1 MVFSSRTVLLA
12 AAVIFGFCTLPAF
25 GAPPAPQPLGPHTPP
40 DVWLIHDFGSTITF
54 TWSVPAAYNQDG
66 IEIEVSGDEDFHFVD
81 YSYAYRLWREYID
94 TGRYQWRMRYYT
106 PLWGWSSWSSLV
118 PFNVDE
124 TPPQVSIPDDGVGGW
139 SNDNTPTFT
148 WPATVD
154 AHSGL
159 QRQLWATDKDETW
172 LQVPPPVDQ
181 MHEVVGTSVT
191 VPAQP
196 DGERIFFLVAE
207 DRVGNMTSW
216 SSASPRHLFKID
228 TQPPPALNPDDRVS
242 GWVNAH
248 NLWFY
253 FEVPEDLSGVHHVLW
268 WVDSGSK
275 SSNSPVSVPVTNAPE
290 GTHTFHIE
298 PVDVAGNVGPSAS
311 HVFQVDRTPPTQP
324 APAVTGYSA
333 DGLTA
338 TVAWPAVSDTYS
350 GLAYYEWRLNGG
362 PATAMAATSADVAPG
377 PGEHSFEVR
386 ALDRAGNEGQWASL
400 AVVVP
405 PPVHNET
412 QDTWHST
419 IQAAIDAASPG
430 DAIQISPGT
439 YAENVIVGK
448 QLSIAGEGAS
458 LTIIDA
464 GGSGDVLAI
473 TANGTIV
480 SDIGVTGSGVDNSN
494 ADAGI
499 KVLAAN
505 CTIQGVAS
513 TGNWYGMYFDEAVG
527 CSVDECDV
535 IDNNLGIFFW
545 RGSGNEVSG
554 CAVEGNPGNGIQLAD
569 TGASAPNHI
578 HGNAIADNGQAGSI
592 TSGIFLWGS
601 GSKNNII
608 EGNDIV
614 GNSDGIHCRASGIT
628 GNIFRRNSIRNSTGE
643 AVRYTNGAGPNTFYH
658 NSFIGNAADAP
669 ATHAADIWDDGYP
682 RGGNYWAVYA
692 GTDAF
697 AGPAQ
702 DQPGADG
709 IGDSPH
715 QVSAGT
721 ADRYPWMADAGW
733 TYDGDGDGVPD
744 IDDNCPG
751 VCNPDQADSDGDGRG
766 DACDPMD
773 DRADVTRDGAVNVL
787 DLIAVRNHLGQV
799 VSGENERFDANGDG
813 QINVLDLIFV
823 RNHLGERAE

>member
-1 MVFSSRTVLLA
+1 VVFSSRTVLLA

-81 YSYAYRLWREYID
+81 YSYAYSLWREYID

-124 TPPQVSIPDDGVGGW
+124 TPPQVSIPDDGVEGW

-253 FEVPEDLSGVHHVLW
+253 FEVPEDLSGVNHVLW

-275 SSNSPVSVPVTNAPE
+275 SSNSPASVPVTNAPE

-311 HVFQVDRTPPTQP
+311 HVFQVDRTPPP
-324 APAVTGYSA
+324 VPEPVVTSYSA
-333 DGLTA
+333 DGFTA
-338 TVAWPAVSDTYS
+338 RISWPEVTDAYS
-350 GLAYYEWRLNGG
+350 GLFLYLWQVDGG
-362 PATAMAATSADVAPG
+362 TILSTTATSVDISLPA
-377 PGEHSFEVR
+377 GEHTVKFAAQDNVR
-386 ALDRAGNEGQWASL
+386 NESAWTTLSL
-400 AVVVP
+400 VVP

-430 DAIQISPGT
+430 DSISVAAGT
-439 YAENVIVGK
+439 YAENVSVGK
-448 QLSIAGEGAS
+448 QLSIAGEGAAQ
-458 LTIIDA
+458 TIIDG
-464 GGSGDVLAI
+464 GGSGTVLAI
-473 TANGTIV
+473 TANGAIV
-480 SDIGVTGSGVDNSN
+480 SDLGVTGSGANNSN
-494 ADAGI
+494 ADAGV
-499 KVLAAN
+499 KVTANN
-505 CTIQGVAS
+505 CTISSVAAMS
-513 TGNWYGMYFDEAVG
+513 NQYGIVLDQATG
-527 CSVDECDV
+527 CV
-535 IDNNLGIFFW
+535 IDRSDAIENQLGIYVW
-545 RGSGNEVSG
+545 QGGGHEISG

-578 HGNAIADNGQAGSI
+578 HDNQVADNGQAGSI
-592 TSGIFLWGS
+592 TAGIFLWGS

-608 EGNDIV
+608 EDNDIV
-614 GNSDGIHCRASGIT
+614 GNSDGIHCRAYGIT
-628 GNIFRRNSIRNSTGE
+628 GNIFRRNSIRNSTGA
-643 AVRYTNGAGPNTFYH
+643 AVRYTNSAGPNTFYH

-669 ATHAADIWDDGYP
+669 ATHSADAWDDGYP
-682 RGGNYWAVYA
+682 RGGNYWAAYT

-697 AGPAQ
+697 TGPAQ

-715 QVSAGT
+715 HVSAGA

-751 VCNPDQADSDGDGRG
+751 IFNPDQDDSDADGRG

-773 DRADVTRDGAVNVL
+773 DRADVTLDARVNVL
-787 DLIAVRNHLGQV
+787 DLIAVRNHLGNDA
-799 VSGENERFDANGDG
+799 SGNEQFDANGDG